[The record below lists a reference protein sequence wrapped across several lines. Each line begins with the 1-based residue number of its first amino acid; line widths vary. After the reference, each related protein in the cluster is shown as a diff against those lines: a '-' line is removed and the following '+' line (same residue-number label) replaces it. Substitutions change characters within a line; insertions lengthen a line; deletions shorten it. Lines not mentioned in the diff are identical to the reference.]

1 MSEKVLNVQKLS
13 KQYVTGN
20 GIKTVA
26 LRDVNLSVKKNEM
39 VAVMGKSGSGK
50 STLINALT
58 GILPVD
64 DGQILLNDTD
74 ILKIPKKERAL
85 FRRRNIGI
93 IFQNYML
100 IDSLTIG
107 ENIKV
112 PLILDENYDRQDEK
126 VIELASLLGI
136 ANILEKYPYEIS
148 GGQQQR
154 AGICRALMNTPNI
167 IFADEPT
174 GNLDALSTEQV
185 MSYFTQICKQRKSSL
200 LIVTHDAKVS
210 SFCDRVIFL
219 SDGKAVAELSKQNK
233 REKEFYESIL
243 DCQKEVLI

>member
-1 MSEKVLNVQKLS
+1 MSETVLAVQKLS
-13 KQYVTGN
+13 KQYITGN
-20 GIKTVA
+20 GVQTKA
-26 LRDVNLSVKKNEM
+26 LCEVDLSVQKNEM

-50 STLINALT
+50 STLINVLT
-58 GILPVD
+58 GVLPAD
-64 DGQILLNDTD
+64 EGQIWLNNTD
-74 ILKIPKKERAL
+74 ILMIPKKEKAL

-93 IFQNYML
+93 IFQNYSL
-100 IDSLTIG
+100 IDSLTIS

-112 PLILDENYDRQDEK
+112 PLILDEKYDCQDEK
-126 VIELASLLGI
+126 VIQLASLLGI
-136 ANILEKYPYEIS
+136 ADILAKYPYEVS

-154 AGICRALMNTPNI
+154 AGICRALINEPKI

-185 MSYFTQICKQRKSSL
+185 MTYFTGVCKERRSSL
-200 LIVTHDAKVS
+200 LIVTHDAKAA

-219 SDGKAVAELSKQNK
+219 SDGKVIAELSKQNK
-233 REKEFYESIL
+233 SEKEFYESIL